1 MSSLKLLLCSAGLVL
16 LACGSEPPAKKK
28 PRVAQAVP
36 TLPLPP
42 SPELVSRSGSE
53 DALQITVRTP
63 TDVAEVTEYYRTV
76 LSQGKWRLVSDVK
89 SADGSAVLYA
99 EQQGPPLWVRIWK
112 SGDKDGTMVQLT
124 GAVAAKDTL
133 QKKPQTLPKGHPN
146 RT

>member
-1 MSSLKLLLCSAGLVL
+1 MSSMKLILCSAGLLL
-16 LACGSEPPAKKK
+16 LACGSEPPPKKE
-28 PRVAQAVP
+28 PRVAQAFP

-53 DALQITVRTP
+53 DALQLTIRTP
-63 TDVAEVTEYYRTV
+63 TDVAEVTEYYRRV
-76 LSQGKWRLVSDVK
+76 LSQGKWRLVSDAK

-112 SGDKDGTMVQLT
+112 AGDSAGTMVQLT
-124 GAVAAKDTL
+124 GAVASKDSL
-133 QKKPQTLPKGHPN
+133 QKTPQTTPKGRPN

>member
-1 MSSLKLLLCSAGLVL
+1 MPSIKLILCSAGLLL
-16 LACGSEPPAKKK
+16 LACGSEPPPKQE
-28 PRVAQAVP
+28 PRVGQAFP

-53 DALQITVRTP
+53 DALQLTVRTP
-63 TDVAEVTEYYRTV
+63 SDVAEVTEYYRNV

-99 EQQGPPLWVRIWK
+99 EQQGPPLWVKIWK
-112 SGDKDGTMVQLT
+112 AGDRSGTMVQLT
-124 GAVAAKDTL
+124 GAVASKDSL
-133 QKKPQTLPKGHPN
+133 QKKPQTTTRGRPH

>member
-1 MSSLKLLLCSAGLVL
+1 MPSIQLILCSAGLLL
-16 LACGSEPPAKKK
+16 LACGSEPPPKKE
-28 PRVAQAVP
+28 PRVAQAFP

-53 DALQITVRTP
+53 DALQLTVRTP
-63 TDVAEVTEYYRTV
+63 TDVAEVTEYYRSV

-89 SADGSAVLYA
+89 SPDGSAVLYA

-112 SGDKDGTMVQLT
+112 SGDSTGTMVQLT
-124 GAVAAKDTL
+124 GAVASKNSPP
-133 QKKPQTLPKGHPN
+133 KKPQTAPKGHPN

>member
-1 MSSLKLLLCSAGLVL
+1 MRSLTLILCSAGLL
-16 LACGSEPPAKKK
+16 LSACQSEPPAKKE
-28 PRVAQAVP
+28 PRVAQAFP
-36 TLPLPP
+36 TLPLPR

-53 DALQITVRTP
+53 DALQLTLRTP
-63 TDVAEVTEYYRTV
+63 ADISEVTEYYRTV

-112 SGDKDGTMVQLT
+112 AGDRSGTMVQLT
-124 GAVAAKDTL
+124 GAVASKDSL
-133 QKKPQTLPKGHPN
+133 PKKPQTTTKGRTN

>member
-1 MSSLKLLLCSAGLVL
+1 MRPLTLILGSAGLL
-16 LACGSEPPAKKK
+16 LVACQSEPPAKKE
-28 PRVAQAVP
+28 PTVAPALP
-36 TLPLPP
+36 TLPLPS

-63 TDVAEVTEYYRTV
+63 RDVSEVTDYYRSV
-76 LSQGKWRLVSDVK
+76 LSQGKWRLVSDTK

-112 SGDKDGTMVQLT
+112 DADRSGTMVQLT
-124 GAVAAKDTL
+124 GAVASKDSL
-133 QKKPQTLPKGHPN
+133 PKRPQTAPKGHPN

>member
-1 MSSLKLLLCSAGLVL
+1 MRPLNLILCSAGLL
-16 LACGSEPPAKKK
+16 FAACQSEPPAKKE
-28 PRVAQAVP
+28 PRVAQAFP

-76 LSQGKWRLVSDVK
+76 LSQGKWRLVSDAK

-112 SGDKDGTMVQLT
+112 AGDGSGTMVQLT
-124 GAVAAKDTL
+124 GAVASKDSL
-133 QKKPQTLPKGHPN
+133 SKKPQTTPKGHPN